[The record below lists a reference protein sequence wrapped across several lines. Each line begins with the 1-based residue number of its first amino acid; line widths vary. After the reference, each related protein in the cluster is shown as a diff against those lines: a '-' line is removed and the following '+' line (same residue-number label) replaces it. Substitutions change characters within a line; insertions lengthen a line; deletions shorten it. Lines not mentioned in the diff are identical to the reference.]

1 MMMVN
6 DGKGISDRQHKM
18 ITKEMKVI
26 NVINVINV
34 IRKIEKSLGS
44 GLDLRI

>member
-26 NVINVINV
+26 NVINVI
-34 IRKIEKSLGS
+34 RKTEKSLGS